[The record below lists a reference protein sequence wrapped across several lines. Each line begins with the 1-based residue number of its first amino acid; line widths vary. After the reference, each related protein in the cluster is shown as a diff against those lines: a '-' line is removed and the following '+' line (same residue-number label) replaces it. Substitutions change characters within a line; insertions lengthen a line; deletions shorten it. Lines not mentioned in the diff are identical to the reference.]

1 MKTTTP
7 FLVGILTSLMLITG
21 TSYSQSLIPD
31 FAMHFLASTDDEIQ
45 KSTVDQGGNLYLVG
59 TFKSPQ
65 LIFGTDTLTRQGNND
80 LFLVKMDADTNVVFC
95 KSFYNQGVAKVT
107 GIALDSA
114 NNIYLTGYY
123 RDTIRFDNYAFK
135 AVSPY
140 SWANSSFVLK
150 TDPAGN
156 TTWAKAFG
164 GNSSSGSMVLDKHDN
179 VYISGW
185 FGESFTIQEPVVGST
200 PILYTANPGNLS
212 RGFMLKTNT
221 DGRTQWLKSYGGD
234 LMIDKEQNL
243 YFAGSYMDSIYLE
256 NHILRTYINKE
267 NHNVYLAKADTNG
280 HVIWAKK
287 FCEGEH
293 ALLNGAV
300 IDTVTNT
307 IFLTGTFKTD
317 SLTFGDKIIRNHG
330 LADIY
335 IAKIN
340 TEGIVQMAKSVG
352 TEDCE
357 YAWGLTRISS
367 EYIVLLGTTFS
378 DSIVWGNN
386 IIYGGTAQTGY
397 GDMFLA
403 VFDNDMNPVWGRG
416 FPKSSGQELKGIV
429 ADANQNVYVVG
440 DFCSSGTGSKMKAI
454 STGAA
459 GTSPTYIE
467 QTSLYLVK
475 FKIGGI
481 SSSIPDTPLQAI
493 SMYPNPT
500 NKYLNISVGNNTVLS
515 SVRITSLEGKR
526 VYAQPLEKGV
536 NAIDISHLPK
546 GIYMVRV
553 QTGNKY
559 TTAKLIKNQ
568 F

>member
-1 MKTTTP
+1 MKTTTQ
-7 FLVGILTSLMLITG
+7 FLVGILTSLMLVTN
-21 TSYSQSLIPD
+21 TSYSQTLIPD
-31 FAMHFLASTDDEIQ
+31 FAMHFLAGTGDEIQ

-65 LIFGTDTLTRQGNND
+65 LVFGTDTLTRRGDND

-95 KSFYNQGVAKVT
+95 KSFYNNGVAKVT
-107 GIALDSA
+107 GIALDSTD
-114 NNIYLTGYY
+114 NIYLTGYY
-123 RDTIRFDNYAFK
+123 RDSIRFDNFAFK

-140 SWANSSFVLK
+140 TWANSSFVVK
-150 TDPAGN
+150 TDPTGNAG
-156 TTWAKAFG
+156 WAKAFG
-164 GNSSSGSMVLDKHDN
+164 GNSSSGSLVLDKHDN

-185 FGESFTIQEPVVGST
+185 FGESFTIQEPVIGYP
-200 PILYTANPGNLS
+200 PIVYTANPSNLS
-212 RGFMLKTNT
+212 RGFLLKTNT
-221 DGRTQWLKSYGGD
+221 AGRTQWLKSYGGE
-234 LMIDKEQNL
+234 LMIDKDQSL
-243 YFAGSYMDSIYLE
+243 FFAGSYMDSIYLE

-280 HVIWAKK
+280 HVLWAKK

-300 IDTVTNT
+300 IDTMTNT

-340 TEGIVQMAKSVG
+340 TEGIAQMAKSVG

-357 YAWGLTRISS
+357 YSWGLTRISS
-367 EYIVLLGTTFS
+367 EYMVLLGTTFS
-378 DSIVWGNN
+378 DSIVWGND
-386 IIYGGTAQTGY
+386 IIHGGTAQTGF

-403 VFDNDMNPVWGRG
+403 VFDNDMNPVWGKG

-440 DFCSSGTGSKMKAI
+440 DFCST
-454 STGAA
+454 
-459 GTSPTYIE
+459 GTSKVKAFTTVATGTAPTYIE
-467 QTSLYLVK
+467 HTSLYLVK
-475 FKIGGI
+475 FKIGNTSANVPI
-481 SSSIPDTPLQAI
+481 TPSEVI

-500 NKYLNISVGNNTVLS
+500 NKYLNVNVGNSGVENSIL
-515 SVRITSLEGKR
+515 ITSIEGKR
-526 VYAQPLEKGV
+526 VYAKPLDKGI
-536 NAIDISHLPK
+536 NAIDISWLSK

-553 QTGNKY
+553 QSGDKY
-559 TTAKLIKNQ
+559 TTTKLIKNQ